1 MDLIVVGGAA
11 GDVAQG
17 VAVDG
22 GDPVV
27 HAVEAA
33 GVDVVG
39 IGHGGDVHIC
49 PAVGDGAPQHA
60 GGHAAGPGEALDGGH
75 ADLAGDGAV
84 ADVDAGLVKRIPVIR
99 IFFVRSAVNVWL
111 ASLRHEMS

>member
-1 MDLIVVGGAA
+1 MVVDVDAAGAAAEDANVGGGLAGDHVARGVAVHVDAAGLAHEAADMDLIVVGGVA
-11 GDVAQG
+11 GDIAQG
-17 VAVDG
+17 IAVDG

-39 IGHGGDVHIC
+39 ICLGGDVHIR

-60 GGHAAGPGEALDGGH
+60 GGQAAGPGEAL
-75 ADLAGDGAV
+75 
-84 ADVDAGLVKRIPVIR
+84 
-99 IFFVRSAVNVWL
+99 
-111 ASLRHEMS
+111 

>member
-1 MDLIVVGGAA
+1 MDGAGLADEAADVDLIVVGGAA

-84 ADVDAGLVKRIPVIR
+84 ADVDAGLALPTRPPVKV
-99 IFFVRSAVNVWL
+99 S
-111 ASLRHEMS
+111 

>member
-1 MDLIVVGGAA
+1 MDGAGLADEAADVDLIVVGGAA

-60 GGHAAGPGEALDGGH
+60 GGHAAGPGKLSTVVT
-75 ADLAGDGAV
+75 LI
-84 ADVDAGLVKRIPVIR
+84 LPVTEQ
-99 IFFVRSAVNVWL
+99 L
-111 ASLRHEMS
+111 PM